1 MGVENCL
8 AACLMRGP
16 ARIVRGH
23 HLGSTDLV
31 KKYRTLPFFL
41 WNNTFGIFLKSDRL
55 TLFRSLLP
63 PTLSSHLKLGR
74 TSVMKAKAKFAIS
87 GVIVL
92 GAAAAVVALAP
103 APQARDA
110 SRVIPSLTLPQQPSD
125 RVPAAVFSILDK
137 DLNIDPAQTRRL
149 GSVGT
154 VTYYAAAPGD
164 KICMIPVDSTGKD
177 NGFIGCTLLDSI
189 ESAGLKFENAERT
202 EAVWLVVPSTADK
215 SLDEVKNEPGWTKQ
229 ASNFLVRTK

>member
-1 MGVENCL
+1 
-8 AACLMRGP
+8 
-16 ARIVRGH
+16 
-23 HLGSTDLV
+23 
-31 KKYRTLPFFL
+31 
-41 WNNTFGIFLKSDRL
+41 
-55 TLFRSLLP
+55 
-63 PTLSSHLKLGR
+63 
-74 TSVMKAKAKFAIS
+74 MKAKAKFAIS
-87 GVIVL
+87 GVIVV

-125 RVPAAVFSILDK
+125 KVPAAVFSILDK
-137 DLNIDPAQTRRL
+137 DLNIDPTQTRRL

-164 KICMIPVDSTGKD
+164 KVCMIPVDSTGKD